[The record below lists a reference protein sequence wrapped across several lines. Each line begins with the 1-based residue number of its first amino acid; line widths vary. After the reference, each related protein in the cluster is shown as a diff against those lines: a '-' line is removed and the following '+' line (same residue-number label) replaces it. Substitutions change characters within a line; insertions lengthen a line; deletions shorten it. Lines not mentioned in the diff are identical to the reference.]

1 MKKQVKKL
9 VFVTLLAIAAMTLPS
24 ESAAAKICDEEYYYD
39 AAHTQWAGYCWK
51 LCAPSPEYNCT
62 GERTQY
68 YARVNCSPSCAS

>member
-1 MKKQVKKL
+1 MKKQAKKL
-9 VFVTLLAIAAMTLPS
+9 VFATILAIAAMTLPS

-62 GERTQY
+62 GERTPY
-68 YARVNCSPSCAS
+68 SALVNCSPSCAS